1 MFCNSIVVGRVG
13 VGRGTPLPPRRALG
27 ERTNFSRRRQKLIVR
42 YQLVNKLHT
51 RKGNKSF

>member
-51 RKGNKSF
+51 RKGNKSY